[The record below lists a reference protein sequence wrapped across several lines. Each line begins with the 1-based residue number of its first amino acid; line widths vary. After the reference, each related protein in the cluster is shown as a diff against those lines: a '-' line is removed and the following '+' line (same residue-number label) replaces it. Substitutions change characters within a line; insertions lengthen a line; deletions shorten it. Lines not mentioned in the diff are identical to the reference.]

1 MRRRT
6 RSLRRGHCS
15 RMPRDPRG
23 RYGSAARAL
32 RLPRPLRAA
41 CRPRARRS
49 PSSAVARAAGS
60 PPPLLPPPRQPPRSP
75 AGRARTAPWARTG
88 APDEAANQTQ
98 SDAIRG
104 HQTQSDSHRRTARSS
119 SGAVP
124 GGIAQVDGRW
134 NWTVKRTCGEWRGA
148 VVSTCMLEHLHDG
161 RWNWT
166 VKRTSKPRRNQTQS
180 DAIRRTRTQSDTIR
194 RNQTHSDALR
204 LAQAHL
210 ETTSQSDAIRRNQTH
225 SDAIRLAQAHLE
237 TTSHG
242 KFPVVPHG
250 AELGA
255 CTRREAV
262 HEPQPLAACIA
273 HLWGRAR
280 RRVERLH
287 AGALAWRSC
296 RAQQRHSRTCSAT
309 PRSCRPQAV
318 QSPRV
323 GDP

>member
-1 MRRRT
+1 M
-6 RSLRRGHCS
+6 
-15 RMPRDPRG
+15 
-23 RYGSAARAL
+23 
-32 RLPRPLRAA
+32 
-41 CRPRARRS
+41 
-49 PSSAVARAAGS
+49 
-60 PPPLLPPPRQPPRSP
+60 RQPIR
-75 AGRARTAPWARTG
+75 R
-88 APDEAANQTQ
+88 NQTP
-98 SDAIRG
+98 SDSIRR
-104 HQTQSDSHRRTARSS
+104 HQTPSDLHRRTARSS

-134 NWTVKRTCGEWRGA
+134 NWTVKRTCGEGRGA

-166 VKRTSKPRRNQTQS
+166 VKRTSKPRRNQT
-180 DAIRRTRTQSDTIR
+180 
-194 RNQTHSDALR
+194 
-204 LAQAHL
+204 
-210 ETTSQSDAIRRNQTH
+210 H
-225 SDAIRLAQAHLE
+225 SDAIGRNQTHLE

-280 RRVERLH
+280 RRGERLH

-309 PRSCRPQAV
+309 PRSLKPQAV